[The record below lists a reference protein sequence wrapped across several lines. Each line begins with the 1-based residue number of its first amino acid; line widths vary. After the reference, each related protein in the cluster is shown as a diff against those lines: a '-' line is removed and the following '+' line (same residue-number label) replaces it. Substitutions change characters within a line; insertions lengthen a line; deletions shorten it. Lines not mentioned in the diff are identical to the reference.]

1 MPNTV
6 LLKGNPFR
14 KEGVAV
20 AAGILPGDLLEQKN
34 VAYNAA
40 GVGTFGVH
48 SLAAPTYKP
57 QPIFALENEVYS
69 GVGTLSKLVSDAYAI
84 SDTLMMGWFR
94 PGEEVWAW
102 LKNDA
107 NANVVIGDKLMST
120 GDGKLTKLTGA
131 TAVPVA
137 IALET
142 LNNTAGGVPVRIKA
156 EVL

>member
-6 LLKGNPFR
+6 ILKGLPFR

-34 VAYNAA
+34 VAYNTA

-48 SLAAPTYKP
+48 SAAAGTFKP
-57 QPIFALENEVYS
+57 QPIFALENEVYTGKGPDS
-69 GVGTLSKLVSDAYAI
+69 RSVT
-84 SDTLMMGWFR
+84 DTYGIGDTVLLGYFR
-94 PGEEVWAW
+94 PGEEVWAF
-102 LKNDA
+102 LKNDV

-142 LNNTAGGVPVRIKA
+142 INNTAGGAPVRIKA
-156 EVL
+156 EVY